1 MPNDATGFRMY
12 DEFAHL
18 WTQISAPEEYADEA
32 EILLDL
38 VFELLGKER
47 GEFRP
52 SMLEMGVG
60 GGNNLCHMTP
70 WVDAVAADISP
81 QMLAVSQALNPGVKH
96 VIGDMRSMRLEKKF
110 DVVLVHDAIS
120 YITTEADLLA
130 TFETARTHLEPGG
143 VFITGPDWLRG
154 VTEIPNI
161 SSKLGGF
168 GELSYTEFV
177 HDPDPTDTEIEIIFT
192 YFIKDQEGSVR
203 VEEDRHRHGLFG
215 METWLKLMRHAGFEP
230 NARRYPS
237 EASSGAGYHFTGI
250 AK

>member
-1 MPNDATGFRMY
+1 MY
-12 DEFAHL
+12 DEFSHL
-18 WTQISAPEEYADEA
+18 WTQISAPEGYADEA

-38 VFELLGKER
+38 AFELLGRER

-60 GGNNLCHMTP
+60 GGNNLCHMTEH
-70 WVDAVAADISP
+70 VDAVAADISP
-81 QMLAVSQALNPGVKH
+81 QMLTVSQALNPGVEH
-96 VIGDMRSMRLEKKF
+96 VIGDMRSMRLGRKF
-110 DVVLVHDAIS
+110 DFALVHDAVS

-130 TFETARTHLEPGG
+130 TFETARAHLEPGG
-143 VFITGPDWLRG
+143 VFIAGPDWLRG

-161 SSKLGGF
+161 SSKLGEP

-177 HDPDPTDTEIEIIFT
+177 HDPDPADTEIEIIFT
-192 YFIKDQEGSVR
+192 YFIPNEDGSVR
-203 VEEDRHRHGLFG
+203 VEEDRHRHGLFE
-215 METWLKLMRHAGFEP
+215 METWLKLMRRAGFEP

>member
-1 MPNDATGFRMY
+1 MPSDATGFRMY
-12 DEFAHL
+12 DEFSHL
-18 WTQISAPEEYADEA
+18 WTQISAPEGYADEA

-38 VFELLGKER
+38 LFELLCKER

-52 SMLEMGVG
+52 SMLGMGVG
-60 GGNNLCHMTP
+60 GGNNLRHMTP

-81 QMLAVSQALNPGVKH
+81 QMLAVSKVLNPGTKH
-96 VIGDMRSMRLEKKF
+96 VIGDMRSMRLGKTF
-110 DVVLVHDAIS
+110 DLVLVHDAIS

-130 TFETARTHLEPGG
+130 TFETARVHLEPGG
-143 VFITGPDWLRG
+143 VFIAGPDWLRG

-177 HDPDPTDTEIEIIFT
+177 HDQDPNDTEIEIIFT
-192 YFIKDQEGSVR
+192 CYIPNEDGSFR

-215 METWLKLMRHAGFEP
+215 METWLKLMRRAGFEP

-237 EASSGAGYHFTGI
+237 DASSGAGYHFTGI